1 MAARS
6 GVIWLYVALGGA
18 AGAVARFALA
28 EWITARAHGAFPWGT
43 FAVNVLGSLVLG
55 AVLGAYPSSDAWAV
69 RSLLAVGFC
78 GAFTTFSTFGYELLV
93 LLEARYYAAAAAYVG
108 ASLAAG
114 LLAVFAGAALGSRLA
129 G

>member
-1 MAARS
+1 MS
-6 GVIWLYVALGGA
+6 EVGS
-18 AGAVARFALA
+18 
-28 EWITARAHGAFPWGT
+28 
-43 FAVNVLGSLVLG
+43 NGSLRRNRTTVADSVKVAG
-55 AVLGAYPSSDAWAV
+55 MEAWAV

>member
-6 GVIWLYVALGGA
+6 GLVWVYVALGGA

-28 EWITARAHGAFPWGT
+28 EWIAARAHGAFPWGT

-55 AVLGAYPSSDAWAV
+55 AVLGAYPSSGAWAV
-69 RSLLAVGFC
+69 RALLAVGFC

-114 LLAVFAGAALGSRLA
+114 LLAVFAGAALGARLA

>member
-78 GAFTTFSTFGYELLV
+78 GAFTTFSTFGFETV
-93 LLEARYYAAAAAYVG
+93 GMLEMRAYGLAAAYVG
-108 ASLAAG
+108 ASLLVG
-114 LLAVFAGAALGSRLA
+114 MLAVVFGLWAGARLA
-129 G
+129 E